1 MAKMN
6 YSGSQATAALPQL
19 QRPLIRSTTHAPDQP
34 TCRPR
39 LLHWTCDLSR
49 PRLWSSVAK
58 AGMIF
63 MAFRELHRPRQ
74 FTGVFA
80 ELLLPAWEA
89 GISCQ
94 SCRATSCSDSQEKQN
109 KRLRN
114 L

>member
-58 AGMIF
+58 AAMIF

-74 FTGVFA
+74 FTGVVA
-80 ELLLPAWEA
+80 ELLLPAWEI
-89 GISCQ
+89 GCQ
-94 SCRATSCSDSQEKQN
+94 
-109 KRLRN
+109 LN
-114 L
+114 LNNNRVHSILF